1 MAAKETVI
9 GKFVNQILFKVDKS
23 SVDDA
28 KSAISEVKGFAAKAL
43 GAIGICF
50 SFTKLASLAEEF
62 GSINDTIRGATR
74 EMGDQADIQQ
84 KILQGAQDCREE
96 YGVMA
101 GDVTKLVQLNS
112 KLFPVDDAVKFVS
125 LVEKLEK
132 GSGREANL
140 DNTMSVLQKAISSG
154 KLDKSGFSNLKTAA
168 PEVVKAIS
176 SAMGVSEKQLQNL
189 AESGKLSAKQLKEA
203 FFAAESDIQKN
214 FDELGF
220 GIGDAL
226 TYVRN
231 QWGLWLA
238 GADDMLGTTTS
249 IGKAIKTISDFLIGK
264 AQRLTSWL
272 KNIAEKLGGVE
283 QLLKLIVMVATAL
296 FLATNGSKIL
306 SFLAGAVK
314 LLQGFNLQ
322 TALAAAKWLLL
333 FLVLEDVFTFLQ
345 GGDSVFGRLLS
356 EAGVD
361 VDALRE
367 KISAFFEGAKQ
378 FGRDALDSLGQ
389 FWEEHKGTIL
399 VVLQALWQGLVDLTA
414 DIITLGGHLF
424 DLLAGLITGFQ
435 TGDWTQ
441 FLTGCKE
448 LWQDFLDIL
457 NGLGRA
463 AFGETWE
470 PLKESAQAIWDWL
483 KGFFDWFGDKITW
496 AKNLWNGVKNFFTGG
511 NDDGSDDSDGGDGS
525 DKNPSGFSGM
535 GGGKSSGGSGRT
547 SSGNSPTGVQ
557 TSSGST
563 AASRNAASAFISGG
577 RPVSTTTASQR
588 PIAQTTNTK
597 NITVKQE
604 NRQSYM
610 FQVSDRNAASKLQ
623 STVSSQSSQST
634 KDLAHHQGYDLV
646 GITDKNIYCP
656 VYGTVVRAGWECAT
670 LPKKGFGRRVV
681 VRIGTTAYY
690 MYFGHLSKI
699 SVTAGQKLKPGDLIG
714 VEGSTGHSTGSHL
727 HWEIRINDIPTG
739 YVSVYQYA
747 GIPNVAGATAYTA
760 NWAAELFGPG
770 NLKKSTSAFPQRI
783 YNSVLQGAL
792 GIDKDG
798 IFGANTEKM
807 VKEFQEKQSLTVDGI
822 VGSKTKAA
830 LFKLI

>member
-1 MAAKETVI
+1 MAKEAVI
-9 GKFVNQILFKVDKS
+9 GKFVNQIGFKIDEGTVQQVKVTVENVKKGIKTVQNVADEMKKKVKS
-23 SVDDA
+23 GIDEIKKEVEKAQKETGGLPSKKATDDGVKAA
-28 KSAISEVKGFAAKAL
+28 KSGIDEIKSYAKKLLGTLGIGF
-43 GAIGICF
+43 
-50 SFTKLASLAEEF
+50 SLTQINNLVEEF
-62 GSINDTIRGATR
+62 GGINDTIRGATR

-140 DNTMSVLQKAISSG
+140 DNTMSVLQKAMSSG

-238 GADDMLGTTTS
+238 GADDMLGIATS
-249 IGKAIKTISDFLIGK
+249 IGKAIKTISDFLMGK

-378 FGRDALDSLGQ
+378 FGRDALDSLGR
-389 FWEEHKGTIL
+389 FWEEHKGSVL

-435 TGDWTQ
+435 THDFTR
-441 FLTGCKE
+441 FLNGCRE

-483 KGFFDWFGDKITW
+483 KGFFDWFGEKIQW
-496 AKNLWNGVKNFFTGG
+496 AKGLWNGIVDFFTGG
-511 NDDGSDDSDGGDGS
+511 NDDDD
-525 DKNPSGFSGM
+525 K
-535 GGGKSSGGSGRT
+535 GGSGGGNPKGKGKT
-547 SSGNSPTGVQ
+547 SLR
-557 TSSGST
+557 ST
-563 AASRNAASAFISGG
+563 AGALASGG
-577 RPVSTTTASQR
+577 RAVSGRAVMSA
-588 PIAQTTNTK
+588 PLSNTTNTK

-604 NRQSYM
+604 NRQSYT

-634 KDLAHHQGYDLV
+634 KDLAHAL
-646 GITDKNIYCP
+646 N
-656 VYGTVVRAGWECAT
+656 YGR
-670 LPKKGFGRRVV
+670 
-681 VRIGTTAYY
+681 
-690 MYFGHLSKI
+690 
-699 SVTAGQKLKPGDLIG
+699 
-714 VEGSTGHSTGSHL
+714 
-727 HWEIRINDIPTG
+727 
-739 YVSVYQYA
+739 
-747 GIPNVAGATAYTA
+747 
-760 NWAAELFGPG
+760 
-770 NLKKSTSAFPQRI
+770 
-783 YNSVLQGAL
+783 
-792 GIDKDG
+792 
-798 IFGANTEKM
+798 
-807 VKEFQEKQSLTVDGI
+807 
-822 VGSKTKAA
+822 
-830 LFKLI
+830 

>member
-1 MAAKETVI
+1 MAREAVI
-9 GKFVNQILFKVDKS
+9 GKFVNQIGFKIDEGTVQQVKATVENVKKGIKTVQNVADEMKKKVKS
-23 SVDDA
+23 GIDEIKKEVEKAQKETGGLPAKKATDDGVKAA
-28 KSAISEVKGFAAKAL
+28 KSGIDEIKSYAKKLLGTLGIGF
-43 GAIGICF
+43 
-50 SFTKLASLAEEF
+50 SLTQINNLVEEF
-62 GSINDTIRGATR
+62 GGINDTIRGATR

-140 DNTMSVLQKAISSG
+140 DNTMSVLQKAMSSG

-176 SAMGVSEKQLQNL
+176 SAMRVSEKQLQNL

-238 GADDMLGTTTS
+238 GADDMLGITTS
-249 IGKAIKTISDFLIGK
+249 IGKVIKTISDFLMGK

-378 FGRDALDSLGQ
+378 FGRDALDSLGR
-389 FWEEHKGTIL
+389 FWEEHKGSIL

-435 TGDWTQ
+435 THDFTQ
-441 FLTGCKE
+441 FLNGCRE

-470 PLKESAQAIWDWL
+470 PMKESAQAIWDWL
-483 KGFFDWFGDKITW
+483 KGFFDWFGEKIQW
-496 AKNLWNGVKNFFTGG
+496 AKGLWNGIVDFFTGG
-511 NDDGSDDSDGGDGS
+511 NGDD
-525 DKNPSGFSGM
+525 DK
-535 GGGKSSGGSGRT
+535 GGSGGGNPKGKGKT
-547 SSGNSPTGVQ
+547 SLR
-557 TSSGST
+557 ST
-563 AASRNAASAFISGG
+563 AGALASGG
-577 RPVSTTTASQR
+577 RAVSGSAVMSA
-588 PIAQTTNTK
+588 PLSNTTNTK

-604 NRQSYM
+604 NRQSYT

-634 KDLAHHQGYDLV
+634 KDLTHAL
-646 GITDKNIYCP
+646 N
-656 VYGTVVRAGWECAT
+656 YGR
-670 LPKKGFGRRVV
+670 
-681 VRIGTTAYY
+681 
-690 MYFGHLSKI
+690 
-699 SVTAGQKLKPGDLIG
+699 
-714 VEGSTGHSTGSHL
+714 
-727 HWEIRINDIPTG
+727 
-739 YVSVYQYA
+739 
-747 GIPNVAGATAYTA
+747 
-760 NWAAELFGPG
+760 
-770 NLKKSTSAFPQRI
+770 
-783 YNSVLQGAL
+783 
-792 GIDKDG
+792 
-798 IFGANTEKM
+798 
-807 VKEFQEKQSLTVDGI
+807 
-822 VGSKTKAA
+822 
-830 LFKLI
+830 

>member
-1 MAAKETVI
+1 MAREAVI
-9 GKFVNQILFKVDKS
+9 GKFVNQIGFKIDEGTVQQVKVTVENVKKGIKTVQNVADEMKKKVKS
-23 SVDDA
+23 GIDEIKKEVEKAQKETGGLPSKKATDDGVKAA
-28 KSAISEVKGFAAKAL
+28 KSGIDEIKSYAKKLLGTLGIGF
-43 GAIGICF
+43 
-50 SFTKLASLAEEF
+50 SLTQINNLVEEF
-62 GSINDTIRGATR
+62 GGINDTIRGATR

-132 GSGREANL
+132 GSDREANL

-238 GADDMLGTTTS
+238 GADDMLGIATS
-249 IGKAIKTISDFLIGK
+249 IGKAIKTISDFLMGK

-378 FGRDALDSLGQ
+378 FGRDALDSLGR
-389 FWEEHKGTIL
+389 FWEEHKGSIL

-435 TGDWTQ
+435 THDFTR
-441 FLTGCKE
+441 FLNGCRE

-483 KGFFDWFGDKITW
+483 KGFFDWFGEKIQW
-496 AKNLWNGVKNFFTGG
+496 AKGLWNGIVDFFTGG
-511 NDDGSDDSDGGDGS
+511 NDDDD
-525 DKNPSGFSGM
+525 K
-535 GGGKSSGGSGRT
+535 GGSGGGNPKGKGKT
-547 SSGNSPTGVQ
+547 SLR
-557 TSSGST
+557 ST
-563 AASRNAASAFISGG
+563 AGALASGG
-577 RPVSTTTASQR
+577 RAVSGRAVMSA
-588 PIAQTTNTK
+588 PLSNTTNTK

-604 NRQSYM
+604 NRQSYT

-634 KDLAHHQGYDLV
+634 KDLAHAL
-646 GITDKNIYCP
+646 N
-656 VYGTVVRAGWECAT
+656 YGR
-670 LPKKGFGRRVV
+670 
-681 VRIGTTAYY
+681 
-690 MYFGHLSKI
+690 
-699 SVTAGQKLKPGDLIG
+699 
-714 VEGSTGHSTGSHL
+714 
-727 HWEIRINDIPTG
+727 
-739 YVSVYQYA
+739 
-747 GIPNVAGATAYTA
+747 
-760 NWAAELFGPG
+760 
-770 NLKKSTSAFPQRI
+770 
-783 YNSVLQGAL
+783 
-792 GIDKDG
+792 
-798 IFGANTEKM
+798 
-807 VKEFQEKQSLTVDGI
+807 
-822 VGSKTKAA
+822 
-830 LFKLI
+830 

>member
-1 MAAKETVI
+1 MAKEAVI
-9 GKFVNQILFKVDKS
+9 GKFVNQIGFKIDEGTVQQVKVTVENVKKGIKTVQNVADEMKKKVKS
-23 SVDDA
+23 GIDEIKKEVEKAQKETGGLPSKKATDDGVKAA
-28 KSAISEVKGFAAKAL
+28 KSGIDEIKSYAKKLLGTLGIGF
-43 GAIGICF
+43 
-50 SFTKLASLAEEF
+50 SLTQINNLVEEF
-62 GSINDTIRGATR
+62 GGINDTIRGATR

-140 DNTMSVLQKAISSG
+140 DNTMSVLQKAMSSG

-238 GADDMLGTTTS
+238 GADDMLGIATS
-249 IGKAIKTISDFLIGK
+249 IGKAIKTISDFLMGK

-389 FWEEHKGTIL
+389 FWEEHKGSIL

-435 TGDWTQ
+435 THDFTQ
-441 FLTGCKE
+441 FLNGCRE

-470 PLKESAQAIWDWL
+470 PMKESAQAIWDWL
-483 KGFFDWFGDKITW
+483 KGFFDWFGEKIQW
-496 AKNLWNGVKNFFTGG
+496 AKGLWNGIVDFFTGG
-511 NDDGSDDSDGGDGS
+511 NDDDD
-525 DKNPSGFSGM
+525 K
-535 GGGKSSGGSGRT
+535 GGSGGGNPKGKT
-547 SSGNSPTGVQ
+547 SLR
-557 TSSGST
+557 ST
-563 AASRNAASAFISGG
+563 AGALASGG
-577 RPVSTTTASQR
+577 RAVSGSAVMSA
-588 PIAQTTNTK
+588 PLSNTTNTK

-604 NRQSYM
+604 NRQSYT

-634 KDLAHHQGYDLV
+634 KDLTHAL
-646 GITDKNIYCP
+646 N
-656 VYGTVVRAGWECAT
+656 YGR
-670 LPKKGFGRRVV
+670 
-681 VRIGTTAYY
+681 
-690 MYFGHLSKI
+690 
-699 SVTAGQKLKPGDLIG
+699 
-714 VEGSTGHSTGSHL
+714 
-727 HWEIRINDIPTG
+727 
-739 YVSVYQYA
+739 
-747 GIPNVAGATAYTA
+747 
-760 NWAAELFGPG
+760 
-770 NLKKSTSAFPQRI
+770 
-783 YNSVLQGAL
+783 
-792 GIDKDG
+792 
-798 IFGANTEKM
+798 
-807 VKEFQEKQSLTVDGI
+807 
-822 VGSKTKAA
+822 
-830 LFKLI
+830 

>member
-1 MAAKETVI
+1 MAREAVI
-9 GKFVNQILFKVDKS
+9 GKFVNQIGFKIDEGTVQQVKVTVENVKKGIKTVQNVADEMKKKVKS
-23 SVDDA
+23 GIDEIKKEVEKAQKETGGLPSKKATDDGVKAA
-28 KSAISEVKGFAAKAL
+28 KSGIDEIKSYAKKLLGTLGIGF
-43 GAIGICF
+43 
-50 SFTKLASLAEEF
+50 SLTQINNLVEEF
-62 GSINDTIRGATR
+62 GGINDTIRGATR

-132 GSGREANL
+132 GSDREANL
-140 DNTMSVLQKAISSG
+140 DNTMSVLQKAMSSG

-238 GADDMLGTTTS
+238 GADDMLGITTS
-249 IGKAIKTISDFLIGK
+249 IGKAIKTISDFLMGK

-367 KISAFFEGAKQ
+367 KISAFFEEAKQ
-378 FGRDALDSLGQ
+378 FGRDALDSLGR
-389 FWEEHKGTIL
+389 FWEEHKGSIL

-435 TGDWTQ
+435 THDFTR
-441 FLTGCKE
+441 FLNGCRE

-483 KGFFDWFGDKITW
+483 KGFFDWFGEKIQW
-496 AKNLWNGVKNFFTGG
+496 AKGLWNGIVDFFTGG
-511 NDDGSDDSDGGDGS
+511 NDDDD
-525 DKNPSGFSGM
+525 K
-535 GGGKSSGGSGRT
+535 GGSGGGNPKGKGKT
-547 SSGNSPTGVQ
+547 SLR
-557 TSSGST
+557 ST
-563 AASRNAASAFISGG
+563 AGALASGG
-577 RPVSTTTASQR
+577 RAVSGRAVMSA
-588 PIAQTTNTK
+588 PLSNTTNTK

-604 NRQSYM
+604 NRQSYT

-634 KDLAHHQGYDLV
+634 KDLAHAL
-646 GITDKNIYCP
+646 N
-656 VYGTVVRAGWECAT
+656 YGR
-670 LPKKGFGRRVV
+670 
-681 VRIGTTAYY
+681 
-690 MYFGHLSKI
+690 
-699 SVTAGQKLKPGDLIG
+699 
-714 VEGSTGHSTGSHL
+714 
-727 HWEIRINDIPTG
+727 
-739 YVSVYQYA
+739 
-747 GIPNVAGATAYTA
+747 
-760 NWAAELFGPG
+760 
-770 NLKKSTSAFPQRI
+770 
-783 YNSVLQGAL
+783 
-792 GIDKDG
+792 
-798 IFGANTEKM
+798 
-807 VKEFQEKQSLTVDGI
+807 
-822 VGSKTKAA
+822 
-830 LFKLI
+830 

>member
-43 GAIGICF
+43 GAIGIVF

-96 YGVMA
+96 YGAMA

-140 DNTMSVLQKAISSG
+140 DNTMSVLQKAMSSG
-154 KLDKSGFSNLKTAA
+154 KLDKSGFSNLKTAT

-238 GADDMLGTTTS
+238 GADDMLGITTS

-272 KNIAEKLGGVE
+272 KSISEKLGGVE
-283 QLLKLIVMVATAL
+283 QLLKLIAMVAAAL

-389 FWEEHKGTIL
+389 FWEEHKGAIL

-496 AKNLWNGVKNFFTGG
+496 AKNLWNGVKNFFAGG
-511 NDDGSDDSDGGDGS
+511 NGDDVDDSDGGDGS
-525 DKNPSGFSGM
+525 DKNSPGSRGM

-547 SSGNSPTGVQ
+547 SNGKSPTGTQ

-563 AASRNAASAFISGG
+563 ATSRNAASAFISGG

-604 NRQSYM
+604 NRQSYT

-634 KDLAHHQGYDLV
+634 KDLTHAL
-646 GITDKNIYCP
+646 N
-656 VYGTVVRAGWECAT
+656 YGR
-670 LPKKGFGRRVV
+670 
-681 VRIGTTAYY
+681 
-690 MYFGHLSKI
+690 
-699 SVTAGQKLKPGDLIG
+699 
-714 VEGSTGHSTGSHL
+714 
-727 HWEIRINDIPTG
+727 
-739 YVSVYQYA
+739 
-747 GIPNVAGATAYTA
+747 
-760 NWAAELFGPG
+760 
-770 NLKKSTSAFPQRI
+770 
-783 YNSVLQGAL
+783 
-792 GIDKDG
+792 
-798 IFGANTEKM
+798 
-807 VKEFQEKQSLTVDGI
+807 
-822 VGSKTKAA
+822 
-830 LFKLI
+830 

>member
-1 MAAKETVI
+1 MKKVVQDLTSGGDFRFTLPAATAKAVDTLSMDGSVEIVRDRKKAVFSDSNFEVKSRLIAEPFLDYGKVVAQRNEGTRIALDRKELLGVLGRVKLARSADAKE
-9 GKFVNQILFKVDKS
+9 KS
-23 SVDDA
+23 VLVMDLEPGGTGRA
-28 KSAISEVKGFAAKAL
+28 
-43 GAIGICF
+43 
-50 SFTKLASLAEEF
+50 
-62 GSINDTIRGATR
+62 SINDTIRGATR

-140 DNTMSVLQKAISSG
+140 DNTMSVLQKAMSSD

-238 GADDMLGTTTS
+238 GADDMLSITTS
-249 IGKAIKTISDFLIGK
+249 IGKAIKTISDFLMGK
-264 AQRLTSWL
+264 AQRLISWL

-378 FGRDALDSLGQ
+378 FGRDALDSLGR
-389 FWEEHKGTIL
+389 FWEEHKGSIL

-414 DIITLGGHLF
+414 DIITLGGHLL

-463 AFGETWE
+463 AFGETWK

-511 NDDGSDDSDGGDGS
+511 NGDDPDDSDEGNGS
-525 DKNPSGFSGM
+525 DKNSSGSRGV

-547 SSGNSPTGVQ
+547 SNGKSPTGAQ
-557 TSSGST
+557 ASSGGA

-577 RPVSTTTASQR
+577 
-588 PIAQTTNTK
+588 K
-597 NITVKQE
+597 
-604 NRQSYM
+604 
-610 FQVSDRNAASKLQ
+610 
-623 STVSSQSSQST
+623 
-634 KDLAHHQGYDLV
+634 
-646 GITDKNIYCP
+646 
-656 VYGTVVRAGWECAT
+656 
-670 LPKKGFGRRVV
+670 
-681 VRIGTTAYY
+681 
-690 MYFGHLSKI
+690 
-699 SVTAGQKLKPGDLIG
+699 
-714 VEGSTGHSTGSHL
+714 
-727 HWEIRINDIPTG
+727 
-739 YVSVYQYA
+739 A
-747 GIPNVAGATAYTA
+747 GIYNNGIAAA
-760 NWAAELFGPG
+760 N
-770 NLKKSTSAFPQRI
+770 R
-783 YNSVLQGAL
+783 
-792 GIDKDG
+792 
-798 IFGANTEKM
+798 ANY
-807 VKEFQEKQSLTVDGI
+807 
-822 VGSKTKAA
+822 
-830 LFKLI
+830 